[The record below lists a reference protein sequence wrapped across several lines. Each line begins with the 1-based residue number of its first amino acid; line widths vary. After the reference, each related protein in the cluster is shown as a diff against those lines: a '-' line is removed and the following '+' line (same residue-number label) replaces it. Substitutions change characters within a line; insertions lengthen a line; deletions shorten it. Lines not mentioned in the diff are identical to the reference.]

1 MIFAIKGKRLKKVW
15 FPTKRNGFLL
25 NKKRNGKQSGA

>member
-1 MIFAIKGKRLKKVW
+1 MIFAIKGKRLK